1 MFLNGGLSTPHLLDL
16 VAGAR
21 DALSDALVCPDGG
34 GKFCIM
40 LDNQLIQ
47 TPVARLKGLLQA
59 SLLCLPVL
67 YIITAGQSPAFEKSY
82 EVEEVGIHI

>member
-1 MFLNGGLSTPHLLDL
+1 MRLSSLYLLDL

-21 DALSDALVCPDGG
+21 DALSDALVRPDGC

-40 LDNQLIQ
+40 LDNQLVQI
-47 TPVARLKGLLQA
+47 PVARLKGLLQT

-67 YIITAGQSPAFEKSY
+67 YIITAGQSPAVKKN
-82 EVEEVGIHI
+82 